1 MLNTFMTDF
10 KANKTFYGLTVIEE
24 NLRLNVDMLDFTT
37 QKVLLKKL
45 CTIKFAKEIEYD

>member
-24 NLRLNVDMLDFTT
+24 NLRNNVDMNCVLSSL
-37 QKVLLKKL
+37 QKK
-45 CTIKFAKEIEYD
+45 